1 MIRINLLPY
10 RAAQKKENIRK
21 QISIFVLALILVV
34 GILVY
39 YNMNLNNDIDTLNTR
54 IKNTKSTLAQVEK
67 QAKKVDE
74 IRKAF
79 DRLRQKTDVI
89 KNLEKNRKVAVQ
101 LLDDM
106 TTLVAEKVSV
116 APSEASAESES
127 KPVKRL
133 WFTNFQENGKQINL
147 LGIALD
153 NKTIADFMSRLEASN
168 LFVRVNLKSIK
179 KQKINE
185 LNLKSF
191 EITCTR
197 ISPTP
202 SEEKK

>member
-10 RAAQKKENIRK
+10 RAAQKKENIRR

-39 YNMNLNNDIDTLNTR
+39 YNMNLNKDIDTLNTR

-168 LFVRVNLKSIK
+168 LFMRVNLKSIK

-197 ISPTP
+197 ISPTT

>member
-39 YNMNLNNDIDTLNTR
+39 YNMNLNKDIDTLNTR

-153 NKTIADFMSRLEASN
+153 NKTIGDFMSRLEASN
-168 LFVRVNLKSIK
+168 LFMRVNLKSIK

-197 ISPTP
+197 ISPTT